1 MNAVSSE
8 HASSAGRALT
18 LKGRLLGICAL
29 MLVGA
34 LSVSGVLVSMELAE
48 RAEKRAV
55 AELRSRLSVVT
66 LWADAAPVRD
76 PEAWDALA
84 HALAERAKARVSFIA
99 EDGRL
104 LGDSSFDPGE
114 LSRAENQ
121 RTRPE
126 VHAALRGE
134 WRSVI
139 RRADEGNEKVRY
151 VAAPLRSDGRVVA
164 VARLA
169 APVAETEELRSLRNT
184 LIFAATVALFF
195 GLAFAW
201 ALLRAVFRPA
211 RQLTEVASRMAE
223 GDLSARARVEGV
235 LEYEELGAALEQLGQ
250 GHSQALEALRQ
261 ERDRLRGILS
271 SMDEGVLFLD
281 EDRRI
286 ALINPKLREM
296 LLIQGDVKSRTV
308 LEAIRHADLDELI
321 DEAFDDEDGGG
332 PVQGEIHVSGL
343 MPRQVLV
350 RAQRLEGPA
359 VGLVAIFV
367 DVTETRRLENL
378 RREFVANVSHELRTP
393 VTSVCSA
400 TETLSILLEDDE
412 EPKRKFLDIIS
423 RNALRMKALVEDL
436 LDLSRIESRQFSLT
450 LEIVEVHEIVESVVR
465 LHMGSAEK
473 RRVQLTSGIDKGF
486 PPVRI
491 DRKAL
496 EHVLSNLVDNA
507 VKYAG
512 EGRHVEVSA
521 ETELGFA
528 RISVKDDGP
537 GIEARHLPRLFE
549 RFYRVDAGRSR
560 AVGGTGLGLSIVKN
574 LVESMSGSVSVQSTV
589 GFGTTFF
596 VKIPLARGSDS
607 GAGERA

>member
-8 HASSAGRALT
+8 HSSSAGRALT

-29 MLVGA
+29 TLLGA

-48 RAEKRAV
+48 RAERRAV
-55 AELRSRLSVVT
+55 SDLHSRLSVVT
-66 LWADAAPVRD
+66 LWADAAPIRD
-76 PEAWDALA
+76 PAAWDALA

-99 EDGRL
+99 DDGRL
-104 LGDSSFDPGE
+104 LGDSTFDPEE
-114 LSRAENQ
+114 LASAENQ

-139 RRADEGNEKVRY
+139 RRADESSEKLRY
-151 VAAPLRSDGRVVA
+151 VAAPLRADGRVVA

-169 APVAETEELRSLRNT
+169 APVAETEELKSLRNT
-184 LIFAATVALFF
+184 LIFSAALALLF
-195 GLAFAW
+195 GLAVAW
-201 ALLRAVFRPA
+201 GLLRAVFRPA

-250 GHSQALEALRQ
+250 GHSRTLEALRQ

-296 LLIQGDVKSRTV
+296 LLIQGDVRSRTV

-321 DEAFDDEDGGG
+321 DEAFDDEGGGG
-332 PVQGEIHVSGL
+332 PIQGEIHVSGI

-350 RAQRLEGPA
+350 RAQRLEGPE

-400 TETLSILLEDDE
+400 SETLAILLEDDE

-423 RNALRMKALVEDL
+423 RNAARMKALVEDL

-450 LEIVEVHEIVESVVR
+450 LEIVEVSEIVESVLR
-465 LHMGSAEK
+465 LHAGSAEK
-473 RRVQLTSGIDKGF
+473 RRVEVVSRVEKAF
-486 PPVRI
+486 PSVRI

-521 ETELGFA
+521 ERDAGFA

-537 GIEARHLPRLFE
+537 GIEERHLPRLFE

-574 LVESMSGSVSVQSTV
+574 LVESMSGSVSVKSAV
-589 GFGTTFF
+589 GSGTTFI
-596 VKIPLARGSDS
+596 VRVPLARGSDS
-607 GAGERA
+607 VAAERA

>member
-1 MNAVSSE
+1 MNA
-8 HASSAGRALT
+8 ASSQNPSNAGRALT

-29 MLVGA
+29 TLLGA
-34 LSVSGVLVSMELAE
+34 LSISGILVSNDLAE
-48 RAEKRAV
+48 RAEQRAV
-55 AELRSRLSVVT
+55 SDLRSRLSVVT
-66 LWADAAPVRD
+66 LWADAAPTRE
-76 PEAWDALA
+76 PAAWDALA
-84 HALAERAKARVSFIA
+84 HALAERTKARVSFIA

-104 LGDSSFDPGE
+104 LGDSE
-114 LSRAENQ
+114 LEPEQVASAANQ

-139 RRADEGNEKVRY
+139 RRADEGSEKVRY
-151 VAAPLRSDGRVVA
+151 VAAPLRTDGRVVA

-169 APVAETEELRSLRNT
+169 APVAEAEELKFLRDT
-184 LIFAATVALFF
+184 LIFSAAVALIF
-195 GLAFAW
+195 GLAVAW
-201 ALLRAVFRPA
+201 GLLRAVFRPA

-250 GHSQALEALRQ
+250 GHSRALEALRQ

-296 LLIQGDVKSRTV
+296 LLIQGDVRGRTV

-321 DEAFDDEDGGG
+321 DEAFDDEEGGG
-332 PVQGEIHVSGL
+332 PIQGEIHVSGI

-350 RAQRLEGPA
+350 RAQRLEGPE

-400 TETLSILLEDDE
+400 SETLAILLEDDE
-412 EPKRKFLDIIS
+412 ESKRKFLDIIS
-423 RNALRMKALVEDL
+423 RNAARMKALVEDL

-450 LEIVEVHEIVESVVR
+450 LEIVEVHELVESVLR
-465 LHMGSAEK
+465 LHVGNAEK
-473 RRVQLTSGIDKGF
+473 RRVELTSRVEKSF

-512 EGRHVEVSA
+512 EGKHVQVLA
-521 ETELGFA
+521 ETDGQFA
-528 RISVKDDGP
+528 RILVKDDGP
-537 GIEARHLPRLFE
+537 GIEERHLPRLFE

-574 LVESMSGSVSVQSTV
+574 LVESMSGSVSVQSKV
-589 GFGTTFF
+589 GSGTTFI
-596 VKIPLARGSDS
+596 VKVPLARGAHA
-607 GAGERA
+607 GAAERS

>member
-1 MNAVSSE
+1 
-8 HASSAGRALT
+8 
-18 LKGRLLGICAL
+18 
-29 MLVGA
+29 
-34 LSVSGVLVSMELAE
+34 
-48 RAEKRAV
+48 
-55 AELRSRLSVVT
+55 
-66 LWADAAPVRD
+66 
-76 PEAWDALA
+76 
-84 HALAERAKARVSFIA
+84 
-99 EDGRL
+99 
-104 LGDSSFDPGE
+104 
-114 LSRAENQ
+114 
-121 RTRPE
+121 
-126 VHAALRGE
+126 
-134 WRSVI
+134 
-139 RRADEGNEKVRY
+139 
-151 VAAPLRSDGRVVA
+151 
-164 VARLA
+164 
-169 APVAETEELRSLRNT
+169 
-184 LIFAATVALFF
+184 
-195 GLAFAW
+195 
-201 ALLRAVFRPA
+201 
-211 RQLTEVASRMAE
+211 MAE

-250 GHSQALEALRQ
+250 GHSRALEALRQ

-296 LLIQGDVKSRTV
+296 LLIQGDVRGRTV

-321 DEAFDDEDGGG
+321 DEAFDDEEGGG
-332 PVQGEIHVSGL
+332 PIQGEIHVSGI

-350 RAQRLEGPA
+350 RAQRLEGPE

-400 TETLSILLEDDE
+400 SETLAILLEDDE
-412 EPKRKFLDIIS
+412 ESKRKFLDIIS
-423 RNALRMKALVEDL
+423 RNAARMKALVEDL

-450 LEIVEVHEIVESVVR
+450 LEIVEVHELVESVLR
-465 LHMGSAEK
+465 LHVGNAEK
-473 RRVQLTSGIDKGF
+473 RRVELTSRVEKSF

-512 EGRHVEVSA
+512 EGKHVQVLA
-521 ETELGFA
+521 ETDGQFA
-528 RISVKDDGP
+528 RILVKDDGP
-537 GIEARHLPRLFE
+537 GIEERHLPRLFE

-574 LVESMSGSVSVQSTV
+574 LVESMSGSVSVQSKV
-589 GFGTTFF
+589 GSGTTFI
-596 VKIPLARGSDS
+596 VKVPLARGAHA
-607 GAGERA
+607 GAAERS